1 MAHRYAI
8 YFAPAVGGALETFGA
23 HILGVDASTG
33 QEIQLFTGIVE
44 QFPNWRLLVQQP
56 ARYGFHATLKAPFE
70 LACRYGERD
79 LLIDVEHATEKMKS
93 VDLGVLRVARICRF
107 AALVA
112 RQPSASLFEFAG
124 DIVRRFDHFR
134 SPSSEHDRER
144 RNPQKLT
151 ERQRTYLDR
160 WGYPFVFD
168 EFRFHMTLTG
178 PVPEQQLGVV
188 RHLLE
193 TAFRTHV
200 PQWDSSFSI
209 DQICVFKQ
217 QDRDSRFRL
226 IARYA
231 LGA

>member
-1 MAHRYAI
+1 AR
-8 YFAPAVGGALETFGA
+8 
-23 HILGVDASTG
+23 ILGVDASTG
-33 QEIQLFTGIVE
+33 QEIQLFAGIVE

-70 LACRYGERD
+70 LAFPYDERD
-79 LLIDVEHATEKMKS
+79 LLTDVEYATERMKS
-93 VDLGVLRVARICRF
+93 VDLGVLRVARIGRF

-124 DIVRRFDHFR
+124 DVVRRFDHFR

-144 RNPQKLT
+144 RNPHKLT

-188 RHLLE
+188 CHLLE

-200 PQWDSSFSI
+200 PEWDSSFSI
-209 DQICVFKQ
+209 DQMCVFKQ